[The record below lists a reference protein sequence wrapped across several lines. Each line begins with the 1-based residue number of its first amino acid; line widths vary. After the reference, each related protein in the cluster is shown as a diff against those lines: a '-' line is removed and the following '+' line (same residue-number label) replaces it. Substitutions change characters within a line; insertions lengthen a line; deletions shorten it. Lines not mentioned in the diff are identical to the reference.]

1 MSHKVHPKSFR
12 LRDIGDWES
21 RWFSEKKLRDYLEDD
36 FIIRRFLEKKLKD
49 SGVQNIEI
57 ERFPGKVNV
66 IINSAKPGFIIGRG
80 GKGAED
86 LKKELEKKLPQ
97 LREGKIPASAKVMPA
112 GRKAAVGRGLRIEIR
127 EVRNPWI
134 SAVLAGQWMAQ
145 QIERRVAH
153 RRVIKQALE
162 KIMANKEV
170 MGARIEMAGRLGGNE
185 IARREWLKRGR
196 MPRQTLRAI
205 IDYAQVEALCTYGI
219 IGIKVWIYKGEKFE

>member
-97 LREGKIPASAKVMPA
+97 LREGKIPASAK
-112 GRKAAVGRGLRIEIR
+112 
-127 EVRNPWI
+127 
-134 SAVLAGQWMAQ
+134 
-145 QIERRVAH
+145 
-153 RRVIKQALE
+153 
-162 KIMANKEV
+162 
-170 MGARIEMAGRLGGNE
+170 
-185 IARREWLKRGR
+185 
-196 MPRQTLRAI
+196 
-205 IDYAQVEALCTYGI
+205 
-219 IGIKVWIYKGEKFE
+219 